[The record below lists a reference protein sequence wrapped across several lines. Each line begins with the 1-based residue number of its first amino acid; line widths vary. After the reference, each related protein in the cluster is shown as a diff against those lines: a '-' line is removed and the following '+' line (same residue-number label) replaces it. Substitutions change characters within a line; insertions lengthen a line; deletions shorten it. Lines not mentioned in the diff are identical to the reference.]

1 MIFPILMDHEDNYMY
16 AEILVKHVIK
26 IVHEKW
32 LRYNEHDFL
41 WSLVF
46 L

>member
-26 IVHEKW
+26 IVHENDW
-32 LRYNEHDFL
+32 DIMNMISYEA
-41 WSLVF
+41 
-46 L
+46 